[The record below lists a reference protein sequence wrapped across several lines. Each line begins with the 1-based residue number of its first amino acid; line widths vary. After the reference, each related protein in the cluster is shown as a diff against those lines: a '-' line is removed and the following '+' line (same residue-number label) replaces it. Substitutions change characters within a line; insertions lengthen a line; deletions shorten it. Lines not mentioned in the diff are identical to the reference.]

1 MDLIQRVR
9 SIILKP
15 KETWSQIKD
24 EPDTVT
30 GLFTS
35 YAMILAAIPPIA
47 DLINKVLIGQ
57 RIPFVGWYRWPVS
70 DALGR
75 AVLAYIFAL
84 ATVYLFALSINILA
98 PNFDSTPNMVNALRL
113 AIYSMTPVWLSGV
126 LHVFPYLGILSL
138 LAILYGLYIL
148 FLGFETPIMGTP
160 KERLVGYMGISL
172 VVVVVL
178 YIVFSLILGT
188 VFAVRSRLL

>member
-24 EPDTVT
+24 EPDTIT

-57 RIPFVGWYRWPVS
+57 RIPFVGWYRWPVA

-75 AVLAYIFAL
+75 AVLAYIFSL